1 MKGIYRVSVIFSIR
15 SNDKWVVDQGSYR
28 ALNASVGAD
37 PLLPPT
43 TGWLFKNQDTD
54 IFEKDTSLECA
65 PPQASSPPCCLTIN
79 LTGPAKDAVGQSE
92 GVYHSTELMSKG
104 RKV

>member
-1 MKGIYRVSVIFSIR
+1 MSVIFSIR
-15 SNDKWVVDQGSYR
+15 SNDKWVVESEQGTYR
-28 ALNASVGAD
+28 NLKASVGAD

-43 TGWLFKNQDTD
+43 TGWLFKNQDTID
-54 IFEKDTSLECA
+54 FEEDQSLTCA
-65 PPQASSPPCCLTIN
+65 PPEASSPPCCLTIN